1 MVGTHYVRMDNG
13 YRTIISLVV
22 EYFPIISLVVGFL
35 LLSHWLLVIYYY
47 LIGCWVFITI
57 SLVGGCF
64 TITSLVGVYFTLTS
78 LVGGYFTII
87 SLVGVYFTLTSLV
100 GGYFTIISLAGGYFT
115 LTSLVAGYLTL
126 ISLAGGQIL
135 NCGLM
140 VNQWHKS
147 VKTQH
152 TVRKYNKYQKEMLFF
167 IHSYRLQAGH
177 LSCH

>member
-64 TITSLVGVYFTLTS
+64 TITSLVGRN
-78 LVGGYFTII
+78 FTII
-87 SLVGVYFTLTSLV
+87 SLVGGDFTLTSLV
-100 GGYFTIISLAGGYFT
+100 DGYLTIISLVV
-115 LTSLVAGYLTL
+115 S
-126 ISLAGGQIL
+126 QIL
-135 NCGLM
+135 NCDLM

-152 TVRKYNKYQKEMLFF
+152 TVRKCNKYEKEMIFF
-167 IHSYRLQAGH
+167 IHSYRLQVGH